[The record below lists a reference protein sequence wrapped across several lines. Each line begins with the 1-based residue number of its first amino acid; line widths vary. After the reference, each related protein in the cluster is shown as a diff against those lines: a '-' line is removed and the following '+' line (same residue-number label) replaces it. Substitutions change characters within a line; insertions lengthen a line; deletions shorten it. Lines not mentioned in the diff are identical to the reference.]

1 MGKYMDILR
10 AQNQFLETLKELS
23 KPSKGSKVENWGPS
37 AENLINGVFIE
48 KAELSKP
55 SKPSKGVGEGA
66 LDSLDSAFKSL
77 RNAFF
82 VPFDEPHHL
91 THYDPNLGY
100 AQKLPYIQTPAFNTE
115 IHQARSFLKD
125 LYLRGV
131 DIEITP
137 ERGLQLVPM
146 PNHPTRADLKVVA
159 RLQHG
164 IREQISNPIDLFSQE
179 SQDNAKVALRLDDR
193 HSCNECLNL
202 TAMNTCRQVT
212 KGGQFVA
219 WLDAGAVDQPHRCD
233 RFRVKAVKH

>member
-1 MGKYMDILR
+1 MQIS
-10 AQNQFLETLKELS
+10 ELIHRL
-23 KPSKGSKVENWGPS
+23 N
-37 AENLINGVFIE
+37 AENLTFEIGQNGVLDVIGMPTKIDQFAPVIRANKLAILE
-48 KAELSKP
+48 ALKGGDFAPETDRKNIPVLQSKLP
-55 SKPSKGVGEGA
+55 EYSTPVI
-66 LDSLDSAFKSL
+66 
-77 RNAFF
+77 
-82 VPFDEPHHL
+82 PFDAPYLIH
-91 THYDPNLGY
+91 HYDPALGF
-100 AQKLPYIQTPAFNTE
+100 ARKAPYIQTPAFNTE

-137 ERGLQLVPM
+137 DRGLQLVPM
-146 PNHPTRADLKVVA
+146 PNHPTRADLKAVA

-164 IREQISNPIDLFSQE
+164 IREQISNPIDLFAPTGIDKSI
-179 SQDNAKVALRLDDR
+179 RLDDR

-202 TAMNTCRQVT
+202 TSMNTCRQVT

>member
-1 MGKYMDILR
+1 MGKYMDILK
-10 AQNQFLETLKELS
+10 AQNQFLETPKGVS
-23 KPSKGSKVENWGPS
+23 KVSKGSK
-37 AENLINGVFIE
+37 AENRGESAKTFINATFTQKDEV
-48 KAELSKP
+48 SKV
-55 SKPSKGVGEGA
+55 SKVSKGGYEGA
-66 LDSLDSAFKSL
+66 LDTLDTCFQSL
-77 RNAFF
+77 RNTFF

-91 THYDPNLGY
+91 THFDPNLGY

-115 IHQARSFLKD
+115 IRQARSFLKD
-125 LYLRGV
+125 LYLKGV

-146 PNHPTRADLKVVA
+146 PNHPTRADLKEA
-159 RLQHG
+159 GRLQHG
-164 IREQISNPIDLFSQE
+164 IREQISNPIDLYAPTGIDKSI
-179 SQDNAKVALRLDDR
+179 RLDDR